1 MRNVPWPAE
10 TYEVTVEDRHVV
22 LCTSNRKFFKRLS
35 LPELDAPRPPL
46 PLSAAALTW
55 HHAGTTLAISYR
67 KPAEVLAAETAERE
81 EARATIGPMLRPH
94 LLLLAHA
101 FRARSSRRGASRRAS
116 RRRTVT
122 LTASSSS
129 AQKS

>member
-22 LCTSNRKFFKRLS
+22 LRTSNRKFFKRLS

-81 EARATIGPMLRPH
+81 EASATIGLMLHAAPSLTRFAPAVRAE
-94 LLLLAHA
+94 AH
-101 FRARSSRRGASRRAS
+101 RGGQAGGGR
-116 RRRTVT
+116 
-122 LTASSSS
+122 
-129 AQKS
+129 